1 MTMAFQPNILKSS
14 DVCCAPE
21 ITSHSSLQYKTV
33 LVIKMTFLP
42 FLSGKFF
49 FHFMPVKEGKQ
60 ICVNIVPQMQ
70 VLKNN
75 NKETLKIL
83 QTRKDASL

>member
-1 MTMAFQPNILKSS
+1 
-14 DVCCAPE
+14 
-21 ITSHSSLQYKTV
+21 
-33 LVIKMTFLP
+33 MTFLP